1 MTAQSSDL
9 ILVDGVWHKLFTNPL
24 DAYTEKYRRD
34 IIFIEDHPNTASW
47 RGYVAEWEIDQGQL
61 FLSNVL
67 GNISFKG
74 RGPDYNIFYDKIPA
88 TLSENLG
95 L

>member
-1 MTAQSSDL
+1 VKYVSMTAQSLDL

-47 RGYVAEWEIDQGQL
+47 RGYVAYSDTC
-61 FLSNVL
+61 S
-67 GNISFKG
+67 S
-74 RGPDYNIFYDKIPA
+74 D
-88 TLSENLG
+88 
-95 L
+95 